1 MSKKETKLSL
11 RYEQDSKRYHRF
23 KIVDPE
29 GHVTGSIYFSKK
41 MRELPNLLVLQMEKN
56 S

>member
-1 MSKKETKLSL
+1 MKEKETKLVF

-23 KIVDPE
+23 KIIDPK

-41 MRELPNLLVLQMEKN
+41 MRELPNLLVLQMEEK
-56 S
+56 